1 MSRRALLVVAVLFV
15 AQPAAG
21 QDPVKVDPAHHK
33 VELEN
38 AQVRVLRITFGPGEK
53 APLHQHPAAVA
64 VFLSD
69 GQATVLP
76 VGGTPD
82 PTPRKRGDVLATAA
96 STHTVENRGSGKS
109 ELILIEL
116 KAPSPAR
123 TLNLDS
129 VKVDPKHYTVVAEND
144 RVRLLRI
151 RYGAKEKSVMHQ
163 HWPGVAVTLT
173 DGSARMTDSAG
184 KGVVQKTVAGG
195 VNWETGDAHLPENL
209 DDKPFDVVLVEI
221 KPAAR

>member
-1 MSRRALLVVAVLFV
+1 MSRRALLVVMVLLV
-15 AQPAAG
+15 AWPAAG

-53 APLHQHPAAVA
+53 APLHQHPAGVA

-82 PTPRKRGDVLATAA
+82 PTPRKRGDALATEA

-123 TLNLDS
+123 TLNLDP
-129 VKVDPKHYTVVAEND
+129 VKVDPKHYTVLSEND

-151 RYGAKEKSVMHQ
+151 HYGAKEKSVMHQ
-163 HWPGVAVTLT
+163 HWPGIAVILT
-173 DGSARMTDSAG
+173 DGSMRMTDSAG
-184 KGVVQKTVAGG
+184 KGMDQKSVAGG
-195 VNWETGDAHLPENL
+195 VNWETGDAHLPENVG
-209 DDKPFDVVLVEI
+209 DQPFDVVLVEI
-221 KPAAR
+221 KSAAR